1 MEGHVDATNQET
13 GRPARSRCT
22 AQASDEGGDE
32 EAGPTREAVMECQD
46 LGTHWRGSEK
56 AGRRPK
62 FFACGVR
69 V

>member
-1 MEGHVDATNQET
+1 MDATNQET

-56 AGRRPK
+56 AGRI
-62 FFACGVR
+62 
-69 V
+69 